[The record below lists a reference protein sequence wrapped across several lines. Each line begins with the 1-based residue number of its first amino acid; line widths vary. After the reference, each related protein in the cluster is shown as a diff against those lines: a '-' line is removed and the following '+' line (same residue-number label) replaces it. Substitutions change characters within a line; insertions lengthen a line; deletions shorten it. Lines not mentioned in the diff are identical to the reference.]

1 MSCQNGFFQINLV
14 PSKGPRGKSEVFGID
29 VPNGSLF
36 QICFL
41 ITIDGGKDHWTDE
54 GIDEGYLHN

>member
-1 MSCQNGFFQINLV
+1 V